1 MPTLS
6 TAYLPCVQWFCAML
20 PAPRAT
26 IEQHEHYAK
35 QTYRSRCHILGAG
48 GVQALSVPVV
58 KNHGHKMKIRDVQ
71 IDYSERWQQQH
82 WRALTAA
89 YNNSPFF
96 AHYADDLRPLY
107 ERRERFLFD
116 LNCTLL
122 EQIIKWLELSVAITY
137 SVDYQ
142 RVTTD
147 DYRYSISP
155 KCSAAQAGGGFQ
167 PQPYYQVFGERFGFT
182 PNLSIVDLLFNE
194 GNGAMEI
201 LRRSVNLTLPHL

>member
-1 MPTLS
+1 MLS
-6 TAYLPCVQWFCAML
+6 
-20 PAPRAT
+20 APRII
-26 IEQHEHYAK
+26 IEQCEHYTK

-58 KNHGHKMKIRDVQ
+58 KNHGHKMPIRDVQ
-71 IDYSERWQQQH
+71 IDYAERWQQQH

-122 EQIIKWLELSVAITY
+122 EQIIKWLGLSVTIAY

-142 RVTTD
+142 RVTHF

-155 KCSAAQAGGGFQ
+155 KCAATQAGGGFQ

-194 GNGAMEI
+194 GNEAREI
-201 LRRSVNLTLPHL
+201 LRRSVNTPKSPKGDFAAALSPNVH